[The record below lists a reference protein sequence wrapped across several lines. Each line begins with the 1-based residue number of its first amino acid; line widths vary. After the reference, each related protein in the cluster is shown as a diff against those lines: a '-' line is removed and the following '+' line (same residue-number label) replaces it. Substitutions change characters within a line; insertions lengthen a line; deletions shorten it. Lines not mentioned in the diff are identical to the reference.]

1 MSTNVKSQIKLLLIT
16 LAQTIV
22 SGAAIASFAPI
33 IGAWKTGW
41 ENDPIWLKISL
52 TVCWFLLITAPL
64 YLLSYIPAKY
74 AMAMK
79 GALLGNTTVDS
90 VYYNTTENKVK
101 IKTFTDF
108 AEYKPKYTLIWTLLS
123 PFAFLFQLVGL
134 IMALIAPKTDRIYS
148 KLGMKSYATLEN
160 PVLQEIYNFLFN
172 FVVFPKSKEEKQPVA
187 EEKSAPIVTEGT
199 MVDEKTDGED
209 NIVTLKNA
217 DGEDVDFLEIAGIA
231 YKGNFYAI
239 LQPVELIEGM
249 DDDDALV
256 FKVTKRADGENNFEL
271 ELDDEINTAVFE
283 EYNRLLDEHIAN
295 EQ

>member
-1 MSTNVKSQIKLLLIT
+1 MNANVKSQIKLLFIT

-41 ENDPIWLKISL
+41 EYDPIWLKVSL
-52 TVCWFLLITAPL
+52 TVCWLLLITAPL
-64 YLLSYIPAKY
+64 YVLSYIPAKY

-90 VYYNTTENKVK
+90 VYYNTKENKVK
-101 IKTFTDF
+101 IKTFSDF
-108 AEYKPKYTLIWTLLS
+108 AEYKPVYTLIWTILS
-123 PFAFLFQLVGL
+123 PLAFLFQIVGL
-134 IMALIAPKTDRIYS
+134 IMAIIAPKTERIYS
-148 KLGMKSYATLEN
+148 KLGMKSYSTLEN
-160 PVLQEIYNFLFN
+160 PKLQEIYNFLFN
-172 FVVFPKSKEEKQPVA
+172 FVVFPKTEEKKPVA
-187 EEKSAPIVTEGT
+187 EEKSTPIVTAGT

-231 YKGNFYAI
+231 HNGNFYAI

-256 FKVTKRADGENNFEL
+256 FKVTKNADGSNNFEL
-271 ELDDEINTAVFE
+271 ELDDDINSAVFE

>member
-1 MSTNVKSQIKLLLIT
+1 MSTNVKQQIKLLLIT
-16 LAQTIV
+16 LAQTIISSTALSSFFAVLTAWDNWQDTIAYKVAVTVMCLFFV
-22 SGAAIASFAPI
+22 SLPI
-33 IGAWKTGW
+33 YILA
-41 ENDPIWLKISL
+41 
-52 TVCWFLLITAPL
+52 
-64 YLLSYIPAKY
+64 YIPAKY

-90 VYYNTTENKVK
+90 VYYNTKENKVK

-134 IMALIAPKTDRIYS
+134 IMALIAPKTERIYS
-148 KLGMKSYATLEN
+148 KLGMKSYSNLEN
-160 PVLQEIYNFLFN
+160 PKLQEVYNFLFN
-172 FVVFPKSKEEKQPVA
+172 FVVFPKSEEKKPVA
-187 EEKSAPIVTEGT
+187 EEKSTPIVTAGT

-231 YKGNFYAI
+231 HDGNFYAI

-256 FKVTKRADGENNFEL
+256 FKVTKNADGSNNFEL
-271 ELDDEINTAVFE
+271 ELDDDINSAVFA